1 MADQSI
7 RVRQWTR
14 LEYDR
19 LIESGFFQE
28 GDRVELLGG
37 QLVVA
42 EPQGN
47 RHAATVSLVADA
59 VRAAFWRGWMSRF

>member
-7 RVRQWTR
+7 RVRHWTG

-28 GDRVELLGG
+28 GDRVECSGASSWL
-37 QLVVA
+37 
-42 EPQGN
+42 PS
-47 RHAATVSLVADA
+47 R
-59 VRAAFWRGWMSRF
+59 RAADTLRP